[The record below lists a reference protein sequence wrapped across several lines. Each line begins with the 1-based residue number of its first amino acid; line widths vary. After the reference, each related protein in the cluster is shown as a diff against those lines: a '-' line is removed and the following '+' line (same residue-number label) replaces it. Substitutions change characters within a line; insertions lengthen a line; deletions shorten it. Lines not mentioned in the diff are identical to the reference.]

1 MASLGQELR
10 RERELR
16 GISLQEIS
24 DSTKISL
31 RYLRALE
38 EDHLDVLPG
47 RFFTKSI
54 IRAYAQYCGLEEEAV
69 LNKYHEETQ
78 LKEQILEEEKKKR
91 KTGKAFTPNLKRI
104 FPYGLTLIL
113 LSIVIL
119 SILYLYPTRERT
131 NSFDFTDIPETSV
144 TRDQIPLPLDAF
156 SAQFF
161 PEEKIFLTINF
172 MEKTWLQLY
181 VDGRLTI
188 NGLKYPGEKAEVK
201 AFREIVLHLGN
212 AGGVTYSLNNELGK
226 PFGSSGAVVK
236 NIKITTENL
245 QEYLAQ
251 EQRDKNPGESS
262 IQ

>member
-78 LKEQILEEEKKKR
+78 LKEQILEEEKKKN
-91 KTGKAFTPNLKRI
+91 KTGKAFTLDLKRI
-104 FPYGLTLIL
+104 MPYGLTLIL

-119 SILYLYPTRERT
+119 SILYLFPTKERT
-131 NSFDFTDIPETSV
+131 SLLDFTDIPETLF
-144 TRDQIPLPLDAF
+144 TRDQIPPPLDAF

-161 PEEKIFLTINF
+161 PEERIFFNINF
-172 MEKTWLQLY
+172 VEKTWLQLY

-188 NGLKYPGEKAEVK
+188 NGLKYPGDKAEVK

-226 PFGSSGAVVK
+226 PFGSSGDVVK
-236 NIKITTENL
+236 NIKITPENL
-245 QEYLAQ
+245 QEYLAR
-251 EQRDKNPGESS
+251 EQRDKNPGKSS
-262 IQ
+262 IP

>member
-24 DSTKISL
+24 GSTKISL

-38 EDHLDVLPG
+38 EDHFDVLPG

-78 LKEQILEEEKKKR
+78 LKEQVHKEEKKKSR
-91 KTGKAFTPNLKRI
+91 TGKALTMNLKRI

-113 LSIVIL
+113 LSTVVL
-119 SILYLYPTRERT
+119 SILYLFPTREKT
-131 NSFDFTDIPETSV
+131 NLLNFTDIPEAV
-144 TRDQIPLPLDAF
+144 FARDQIPPPLDSF
-156 SAQFF
+156 SARFF
-161 PEEKIFLTINF
+161 PEERIFFTINF
-172 MEKTWLQLY
+172 VEETWLQLY

-188 NGLKYPGEKAEVK
+188 DGLKYPGDKTEVK

-212 AGGVTYSLNNELGK
+212 AGGVAYSLNNELGK
-226 PFGSSGAVVK
+226 PFGSSGDVVK

-251 EQRDKNPGESS
+251 EQIDKNPGGSS
-262 IQ
+262 IP

>member
-1 MASLGQELR
+1 MASLGEELR

-38 EDHLDVLPG
+38 EDHLDILPG

-78 LKEQILEEEKKKR
+78 QKEHILEEEKKKR
-91 KTGKAFTPNLKRI
+91 KTGKAFTPHLKKM
-104 FPYGLTLIL
+104 FPYALTLIL

-119 SILYLYPTRERT
+119 SILYLYPTKER
-131 NSFDFTDIPETSV
+131 SSLLDFTDMPETSF
-144 TRDQIPLPLDAF
+144 TKDQIPPPLDAF
-156 SAQFF
+156 SAQSF
-161 PEEKIFLTINF
+161 PEEKIFFTINF
-172 MEKTWLQLY
+172 VEKTWLQLY

-188 NGLKYPGEKAEVK
+188 DGLKYPGDKEKVK
-201 AFREIVLHLGN
+201 ALREIVLHLGN

-236 NIKITTENL
+236 NIRITPENL
-245 QEYLAQ
+245 QEYLAR
-251 EQRDKNPGESS
+251 EQRDKNPGENS
-262 IQ
+262 IP